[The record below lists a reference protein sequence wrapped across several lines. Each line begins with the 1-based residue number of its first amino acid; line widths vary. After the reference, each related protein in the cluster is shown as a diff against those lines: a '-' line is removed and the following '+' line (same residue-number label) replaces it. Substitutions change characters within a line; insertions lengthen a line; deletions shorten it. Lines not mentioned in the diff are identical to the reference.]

1 MKKVK
6 KKLSWI
12 SDVDLKRCVGEVVEK
27 GLSGIEKS
35 KKDVARNSIDPI
47 SALFDASLQGMNLQE
62 WLISEQRRQAQK
74 TLQNALGH
82 FHQSILACVK
92 DCYIPDGNFVDLV
105 CDTRKIVAEIKN
117 KYNTV
122 KGSNL
127 KDVYEELNQA
137 VNGKTSKYRGYTA
150 YYVTVIASKPERIH
164 KLFAPSDNSSGTKK
178 SEQER
183 IIEIDGVGF
192 YDLLTGQ
199 KDALLQLY
207 YVLPEVI
214 QTVLAEKS
222 STSAHAQNLLKD
234 PQFALFFAQT
244 FAQ

>member
-1 MKKVK
+1 MKD
-6 KKLSWI
+6 KLSWI
-12 SDVDLKRCVGEVVEK
+12 TDVNLNRCVGEVIKK
-27 GLSGIEKS
+27 GLNGIEQS
-35 KKDVARNSIDPI
+35 KKDVARNSIDPF

-62 WLISEQRRQAQK
+62 WLVSEQRRQAQK

-82 FHQSILACVK
+82 FHQSILSCVI
-92 DCYIPDGNFVDLV
+92 DCYIPDENFVDLV
-105 CDTRKIVAEIKN
+105 SDTRKIVAEIKN

-122 KGSNL
+122 KGSSL

-137 VNGKTSKYRGYTA
+137 VNGKTSKYKGYTA

-164 KLFAPSDNSSGTKK
+164 KPFTPSDNSSGTKK
-178 SEQER
+178 PEQER

-192 YDLLTGQ
+192 YDLLTGE
-199 KDALLQLY
+199 KGALFQLY
-207 YVLPEVI
+207 RALPEVI

-222 STSAHAQNLLKD
+222 STSAHAQNLLRD
-234 PQFALFFAQT
+234 PHFAWFFAQT